1 MRLTDGLNA
10 LYSHDGGA
18 TWDGGPL
25 MNGGERVDG
34 GRNYSLCRLKSGG
47 VAILYNREER
57 LDGRPQNYA
66 SYFRTSR
73 DEGRTWSSETRI
85 EFVEGWRGRGTTR

>member
-10 LYSHDGGA
+10 FYSDDGGA

-25 MNGGERVDG
+25 LNGGERVDG
-34 GRNYSLCRLKSGG
+34 GRNYSLCRLKSGA

-57 LDGRPQNYA
+57 LAGRPQCYA
-66 SYFRTSR
+66 SYFR
-73 DEGRTWSSETRI
+73 DVAGRRPH
-85 EFVEGWRGRGTTR
+85 VVG